1 MEVLTKVSDE
11 IVKKINLLSDRID
24 DLSLSIRTM
33 SETQLWV
40 EKQILALRKSLM
52 RTEPGVAID
61 YKHTFPIDDEEVFK
75 QFVLDLNDEDY
86 RVVMVYF

>member
-11 IVKKINLLSDRID
+11 IVKKISLLSDKID
-24 DLSLSIRTM
+24 DLSLSIRAM
-33 SETQLWV
+33 SETQLCV
-40 EKQILALRKSLM
+40 EKQKSLT

-61 YKHTFPIDDEEVFK
+61 YKHKFPIDDEEVFK

-86 RVVMVYF
+86 RDVMVDF